1 MVIFQKVGPKVSLY
15 QFIKKDS
22 KGAVDNYRSITLLS
36 IFGKSFTR
44 VLNNRL
50 TFWAES
56 YGILIEEQGG
66 FREKRSTIDNIFVLH
81 SLINLVTEKRANYI
95 RYTWEQFKYN

>member
-1 MVIFQKVGPKVSLY
+1 MVTFQKVGPKGS
-15 QFIKKDS
+15 F
-22 KGAVDNYRSITLLS
+22 
-36 IFGKSFTR
+36 FGKLFTR

-66 FREKRSTIDNIFVLH
+66 FREKNLPLTTYLYSTV
-81 SLINLVTEKRANYI
+81 
-95 RYTWEQFKYN
+95 